1 VGNFFTVDLDR
12 IRAEALKLAWVDQV
26 TVRRI
31 WPGTL
36 NMWVEEQ
43 KPLAR
48 WGGNQLVND
57 RGGVFTPEAES
68 IKKDLPWLEGPT
80 EHAVEVVNQFK
91 QLGGRFASLGL
102 VITKLAMDGRGSW
115 TIDLV
120 QGIELKLGNKNTA
133 GRIERFVQLY
143 PRLEQNEKHK
153 IKRVDMRYANGVA
166 VLWGDAS

>member
-1 VGNFFTVDLDR
+1 
-12 IRAEALKLAWVDQV
+12 
-26 TVRRI
+26 
-31 WPGTL
+31 
-36 NMWVEEQ
+36 
-43 KPLAR
+43 
-48 WGGNQLVND
+48 
-57 RGGVFTPEAES
+57 
-68 IKKDLPWLEGPT
+68 
-80 EHAVEVVNQFK
+80 VEVVSQFK
-91 QLGGRFASLGL
+91 QLGDRFTALGL
-102 VITKLAMDGRGSW
+102 VIAKLAMDGRGAW